1 MTPAGQHFQIGKV
14 VKSAALGCVL
24 HCVSQREVIRFQH
37 ENHAISRATS
47 DFPLPAWGQDQSGHE
62 RASKCTG
69 VVSQAGCIFPTQ
81 QNWSRTSEFDFSLPP
96 SEGGGMHE
104 DWRACEPTSWDGQ
117 AYKMPFD
124 GLKFLAFS
132 GWTLVSLGMWAGII
146 QAVRVI
152 FR

>member
-96 SEGGGMHE
+96 SEGGGMQQPESLLHLAWT
-104 DWRACEPTSWDGQ
+104 DPEPVQ
-117 AYKMPFD
+117 PCFD
-124 GLKFLAFS
+124 VIKLLAFS
-132 GWTLVSLGMWAGII
+132 GSIVLSLAMWAGII
-146 QAVRVI
+146 EAIRTWI
-152 FR
+152 L